1 MDTRPGN
8 ERTATPTG
16 RTKTAVTVAALVILS
31 AFATDTATPASARAT
46 DSTMVANDVSSSEI
60 VTTVPAPRIT
70 VLTRIKSGMASWY
83 GSVLQ
88 GHLTASGRRFNEFEL
103 TAAHRTLPFGSRVKV
118 TDLRNKRSVVVT
130 ITDRGV
136 LYPERVIDLSWG
148 AAKELN
154 MVKMGVDPVKLE
166 LITERG

>member
-8 ERTATPTG
+8 ERTATPAGTV
-16 RTKTAVTVAALVILS
+16 KTYAILTALILLS
-31 AFATDTATPASARAT
+31 AFATDTATPASARET
-46 DSTMVANDVSSSEI
+46 DPAMGMNVTPAEI
-60 VTTVPAPRIT
+60 VTTVPAPKIT

-88 GHLTASGRRFNEFEL
+88 GHLTASGRRFNEYEL

-118 TDLRNKRSVVVT
+118 TDLRNHRSVVVT

-136 LYPERVIDLSWG
+136 LFPERVIDLSYG
-148 AAKELN
+148 AAKELG
-154 MVKMGVDPVKLE
+154 MVKMGVDPVRLE
-166 LITERG
+166 LITQRS

>member
-1 MDTRPGN
+1 MNTRPGN

-16 RTKTAVTVAALVILS
+16 RSKTAVIVAMVILS
-31 AFATDTATPASARAT
+31 AFATDTATPASARAM
-46 DSTMVANDVSSSEI
+46 DSTMVANDVPSSEI
-60 VTTVPAPRIT
+60 VTTVPAPKTT

-88 GHLTASGRRFNEFEL
+88 GHRTASGRRFDMYEF

-118 TDLRNKRSVVVT
+118 TDLRNHRSVVVT

-136 LYPERVIDLSWG
+136 LYPERVIDLSW
-148 AAKELN
+148 
-154 MVKMGVDPVKLE
+154 
-166 LITERG
+166 